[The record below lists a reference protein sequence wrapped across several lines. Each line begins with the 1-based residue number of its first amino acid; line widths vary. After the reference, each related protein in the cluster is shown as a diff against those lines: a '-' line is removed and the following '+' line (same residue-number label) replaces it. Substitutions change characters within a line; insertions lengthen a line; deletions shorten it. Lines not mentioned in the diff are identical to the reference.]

1 MIQQG
6 RGQQAAGSAKAQ
18 AIALMLIRI
27 STGVYLF
34 FIGLNKV
41 RWLLDS
47 TPLAAQLAV
56 WSSQPTPMSHWYL
69 ERITPGTPVF
79 ARLIPLAEMAGGLA
93 LAAGFWTRLVA
104 GAMFLMVLNFQIAAG
119 AMFSYAFLTNAKG
132 LPLLGSL
139 LGLALGG
146 ARLPLSYK
154 Q

>member
-6 RGQQAAGSAKAQ
+6 RGQQAAGPAKAQ

-27 STGVYLF
+27 STGIYLF

-104 GAMFLMVLNFQIAAG
+104 GAMFLMILNFQIAAG

-139 LGLALGG
+139 LGLVLGG